1 VNARAVTAT
10 GTVRVFGGPPRYVQG
25 AGALDLLPEAVA
37 EHGGV
42 PMVVVDPYVDEL
54 VGGRLRSLLPNAV
67 ICTLDGEVTAAHADA
82 LAAEARSADRGDDG
96 TRSGVGVVVG
106 FGGGKALDLAKA
118 TALRLNRPV
127 ITVPTAASNDSPAS
141 AAIAM
146 YDDRHVMVGVDR
158 LPRNPATVLV
168 DTALIARAPIG
179 LLRAGIGDAISKA
192 FEARACLEGTGSNA
206 FGTRPLLI
214 GVRTAQACYDTIR
227 RHAAAGL
234 AAVERGE
241 LTDDV
246 EHLVEAVILMSGL
259 GFENGGLSLAHS
271 LTRGL
276 MPARGA
282 SSAPHGQHVAWGLLV
297 QLAAEGRDDERKEIA
312 DFLDSLGLPTTLAG
326 LGLPDPTAAEIDEI
340 VRLTMRAPHLANLAE
355 PVGAHALRDAILAV
369 EAG

>member
-1 VNARAVTAT
+1 M
-10 GTVRVFGGPPRYVQG
+10 TVRVFGGPPRYVQG
-25 AGALDLLPEAVA
+25 AGALDLLPEVTA

-54 VGGRLRSLLPNAV
+54 LGGRLRSLLPNAV
-67 ICTLDGEVTAAHADA
+67 IRAFEGDVTAANADA
-82 LAAEARSADRGDDG
+82 LAAEAHSADRGDGG
-96 TRSGVGVVVG
+96 TRSGSGGARSGVGVVVG
-106 FGGGKALDLAKA
+106 VGGGKALDLAKA
-118 TALRLNRPV
+118 TALRVNRPV

-168 DTALIARAPIG
+168 DTALIVQAPVA

-214 GVRTAQACYDTIR
+214 GLRTAQACYDTIR
-227 RHAAAGL
+227 RHAAPGL
-234 AAVERGE
+234 AAAERGE
-241 LTDDV
+241 ITDDV
-246 EHLVEAVILMSGL
+246 EYLVEAVILMSGL

-282 SSAPHGQHVAWGLLV
+282 SSAPHGHHVAWGLLV
-297 QLAAEGRDDERKEIA
+297 QLAVEGRDDERKDIA
-312 DFLDSLGLPTTLAG
+312 DFLDSLGLPTTLAA
-326 LGLPDPTAAEIDEI
+326 LGLPDPGAAEIDEI

-355 PVGAHALRDAILAV
+355 PVGAYALRDAILAV